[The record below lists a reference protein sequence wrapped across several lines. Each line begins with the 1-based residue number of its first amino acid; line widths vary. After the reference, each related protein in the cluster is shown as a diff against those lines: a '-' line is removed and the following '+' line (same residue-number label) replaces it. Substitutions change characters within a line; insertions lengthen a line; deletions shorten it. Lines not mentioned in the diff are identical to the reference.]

1 MKIINLK
8 TGVIFD
14 LPKQDVEALL
24 KASPDIFAK
33 VTKNKKI
40 IKPNKKNVNE
50 NSLLSQI
57 LED

>member
-8 TGVIFD
+8 TGVVFD

-40 IKPNKKNVNE
+40 IKTKQKNMNE
-50 NSLLSQI
+50 NSVLSQI
-57 LED
+57 LEE